1 MLGNDSGACYIQH
14 SATWKHENQVKWPRC
29 NEHHVNCIV
38 SLSKMK
44 PPTTILLH
52 VDWKVAVLMLAVDNG
67 ASLGLFFNWKV
78 EVHPFNRFI
87 SCTLTNFLGVRKTE
101 AYCLRLLTFFIQQTS
116 ILYHLECPLH
126 LLHTFQLLSCLN
138 MSLARWQIWQDVF
151 FVGEI
156 LPFFS
161 WNVSLFLFC
170 DCIFSLSTLVESF
183 TGV

>member
-1 MLGNDSGACYIQH
+1 MQC
-14 SATWKHENQVKWPRC
+14 
-29 NEHHVNCIV
+29 HHVNCIV

-52 VDWKVAVLMLAVDNG
+52 VDWNVAVLMLAVDNG

-87 SCTLTNFLGVRKTE
+87 SCTLANFLGVRKTE

-138 MSLARWQIWQDVF
+138 TSLALVDRYDRMFFLLEKCCLFFPEMFLCFSFATVFLVRAHWLNLSLVCNSCSRCVHSGVF
-151 FVGEI
+151 FTQLIV
-156 LPFFS
+156 
-161 WNVSLFLFC
+161 
-170 DCIFSLSTLVESF
+170 D
-183 TGV
+183 